1 LRGINNKEGISFLEA
16 RYTID
21 VAGIEV
27 HGNWLDMDSQ
37 VLQHGKIV
45 GEVGKE
51 WFTWGDSYRFKQ

>member
-1 LRGINNKEGISFLEA
+1 
-16 RYTID
+16 